1 LFVTRLTQSRV
12 RSRLGAFLRG
22 ESNDITSAL
31 TDLSNE
37 FAVVKNYSGRSG
49 IEGIAGNRSSIEA
62 THAASMLRRAR
73 ESFRLARRSSG
84 NTVYVV
90 DSLGYGSTGPHIDV
104 KPVRPGTQQSDP
116 NLPAY
121 RAGGLDTYVDLV
133 LPDGRR
139 GPLSR
144 MSTSTDDDAK
154 HRARKSFGHDYA
166 APKGSRVMLKG
177 GARVVGSFKGQENTD
192 HLIVELPDGRRFQ
205 FLHGTKPQ

>member
-1 LFVTRLTQSRV
+1 
-12 RSRLGAFLRG
+12 
-22 ESNDITSAL
+22 
-31 TDLSNE
+31 
-37 FAVVKNYSGRSG
+37 
-49 IEGIAGNRSSIEA
+49 
-62 THAASMLRRAR
+62 
-73 ESFRLARRSSG
+73 
-84 NTVYVV
+84 V

-121 RAGGLDTYVDLV
+121 RAGGLDPYVDLV

-154 HRARKSFGHDYA
+154 HRARNSFGHDYA

-192 HLIVELPDGRRFQ
+192 HLIIELPDGRRFQ
-205 FLHGTKPQ
+205 FLHGTKPS